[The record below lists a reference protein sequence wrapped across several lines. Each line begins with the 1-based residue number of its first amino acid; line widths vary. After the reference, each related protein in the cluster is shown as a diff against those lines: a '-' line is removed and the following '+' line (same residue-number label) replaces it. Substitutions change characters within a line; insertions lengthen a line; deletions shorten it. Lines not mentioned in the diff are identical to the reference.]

1 MSYRLPERDVLAEA
15 YARCKSINREHGR
28 SYYLATRLL
37 PAAKRPHV
45 HALYAFTRRTDDI
58 VDHDVETGAQ
68 RQDRLDAWSAAFLAG
83 LAGGPVDDPVLLAVL
98 NTVRAYRLDPADFDV
113 FLRSMAMDL

>member
-1 MSYRLPERDVLAEA
+1 MLSGEEGGFVARTELEA
-15 YARCKSINREHGR
+15 AYEHCRAIHREHGR

-58 VDHDVETGAQ
+58 VDALDAAPADVAPADADAQ
-68 RQDRLDAWSAAFLAG
+68 RQERLDAWSAAFLAG
-83 LAGGPVDDPVLLAVL
+83 LASGPVDDPVLVA
-98 NTVRAYRLDPADFDV
+98 
-113 FLRSMAMDL
+113 